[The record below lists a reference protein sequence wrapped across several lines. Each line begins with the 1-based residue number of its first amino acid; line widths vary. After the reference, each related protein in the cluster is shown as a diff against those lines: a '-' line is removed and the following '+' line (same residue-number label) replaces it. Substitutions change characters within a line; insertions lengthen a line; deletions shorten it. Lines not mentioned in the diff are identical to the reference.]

1 MKSTKLS
8 GPYLLG
14 LFCCYAVASGF
25 SIWDIICLHCGRW
38 TYIST
43 STLAVLHTSTV
54 YTCTGSGAQLCP
66 TLCIPVDDYSPP
78 GSCVHGVIQARILE
92 WVAISSCRGSSP
104 PRDGTGVSC
113 GSCIGRCTLS
123 HCATWECLVSS
134 RRQLQHPW
142 RGRWAEQEDQ

>member
-43 STLAVLHTSTV
+43 STLAVQHTSTV
-54 YTCTGSGAQLCP
+54 YTCTCSVAQLCP
-66 TLCIPVDDYSPP
+66 TLCIPVDDYRPP

-104 PRDGTGVSC
+104 PRHQTHILWLLHWQVDSLP
-113 GSCIGRCTLS
+113 LS
-123 HCATWECLVSS
+123 HLGSPYYV
-134 RRQLQHPW
+134 HPTLDF
-142 RGRWAEQEDQ
+142 QYCHIFSYC

>member
-43 STLAVLHTSTV
+43 STLAVQHTSTV
-54 YTCTGSGAQLCP
+54 YTCTCSVAQSCP
-66 TLCIPVDDYSPP
+66 TLCIPMDDYSPP

-104 PRDGTGVSC
+104 PRHQTHILWLLHWQVDSLP
-113 GSCIGRCTLS
+113 LS
-123 HCATWECLVSS
+123 HLGSPYYV
-134 RRQLQHPW
+134 HPTLDF
-142 RGRWAEQEDQ
+142 QYCHICSYC

>member
-8 GPYLLG
+8 VPYLLG

-43 STLAVLHTSTV
+43 STLAVQHTSTV
-54 YTCTGSGAQLCP
+54 YTCACSVAQSCP
-66 TLCIPVDDYSPP
+66 TLCIPMDDYSPP

-104 PRDGTGVSC
+104 PRHQTHILWLLHWQVDSLP
-113 GSCIGRCTLS
+113 LS
-123 HCATWECLVSS
+123 HLGNPYYV
-134 RRQLQHPW
+134 HPTL
-142 RGRWAEQEDQ
+142 GFQYCHLFSYCYLD